1 MPRRQLEM
9 PVRTRPSVPPDY
21 RPANHLVTEK
31 LTLLETVMSN
41 APIGCGFVDLNLRIV
56 LLNEKLAAITGSSV
70 AELIGQLVFQVL
82 PDIWPTLEPL
92 YRQVLTTGEAVLD
105 IDIEAPSAEDPG
117 HPHYWLLN
125 LYPVTAEARIIG
137 IGVIAVDI
145 SERKLAELARVKL
158 TRAAVDT
165 AAAAIEARDPYTAG
179 HQKSVAIIASTIA
192 VEMGLDAN
200 EIEGIDLAARIHDLG
215 KLRVP
220 AEILTRPGP
229 LLPEERELIKI
240 HPIVGAE
247 LIKGIDFGSPVAEMI
262 AQHHERLDG
271 SGYPHGLHG
280 DEICLGARIIA
291 IADTADAMAS
301 ARPYRR
307 ELGAEAAVAEIVRQR
322 GSLYDPVVVDT
333 FVRLVNEGR
342 VDLGTDRED
351 RLLR

>member
-1 MPRRQLEM
+1 
-9 PVRTRPSVPPDY
+9 
-21 RPANHLVTEK
+21 LVTEK

-56 LLNEKLAAITGSSV
+56 ILNEKLAAITGSSV

-82 PDIWPTLEPL
+82 PDIWPSLEPL
-92 YRQVLTTGEAVLD
+92 YRHVLNTGEAALD
-105 IDIEAPSAEDPG
+105 IDIKAPSAEDPG

-125 LYPVTAEARIIG
+125 LYPVTVEARIIG

-165 AAAAIEARDPYTAG
+165 AAAAIETRDPYTAG
-179 HQKSVAIIASTIA
+179 HQNRVAIIASTIA

-200 EIEGIDLAARIHDLG
+200 EIEGIDLAARIHDIG

-220 AEILTRPGP
+220 AEILTRSGP

-240 HPIVGAE
+240 HPVVGAE

-271 SGYPHGLHG
+271 SGYPKGLRG
-280 DEICLGARIIA
+280 NAICLGARIIA
-291 IADTADAMAS
+291 VADTADAMAS

-307 ELGAEAAVAEIVRQR
+307 GLGAKAGVDEILQHR
-322 GSLYDPVVVDT
+322 GSLFDPVVVDA
-333 FVRLVNEGR
+333 FVRLVGEGR

-351 RLLR
+351 RLLL